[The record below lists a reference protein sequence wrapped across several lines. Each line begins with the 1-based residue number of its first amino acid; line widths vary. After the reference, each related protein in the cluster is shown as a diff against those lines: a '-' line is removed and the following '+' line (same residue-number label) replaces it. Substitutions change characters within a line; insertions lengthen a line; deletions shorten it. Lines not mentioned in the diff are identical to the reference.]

1 MRRSFVALLLIVLAA
16 GLGIASPAVAAML
29 GDARV
34 SYRAERTVTVDGR
47 TYTGPLFH
55 IPGHERHEQELW
67 GTKEIFILD
76 AKAAKGW
83 LLVPSFKTYVEFAFP
98 PVMAELDS
106 PDLMRHPVGQ
116 ETVAGVRTTKYR
128 IDHTAKDGTRAEGF
142 VWVSRDGVLMK
153 LAGTVTRPGMK
164 PLRIAM
170 QLSHLEEGPQDP
182 SLFELP
188 PGLVKLPA
196 DALRPLL
203 GGRPG

>member
-1 MRRSFVALLLIVLAA
+1 MRRSIVALLLILLAA
-16 GLGIASPAVAAML
+16 GIAEAAPAAAAML

-34 SYRAERTVTVDGR
+34 PFRAERTVTINGR
-47 TYTGPLFH
+47 IYTGPLFH

-67 GTKEIFILD
+67 GTKEVFILD
-76 AKAAKGW
+76 AKTAQGW

-106 PDLMRHPVGQ
+106 PDLMRRPVGQ
-116 ETVAGVRTTKYR
+116 ETINGVRTTKYR
-128 IDHTAKDGTRAEGF
+128 VDHTAEDGTRAEGYA
-142 VWVSRDGVLMK
+142 WVSRDGVLMK
-153 LAGTVTRPGMK
+153 LAGTVTRRGGK
-164 PLRIAM
+164 PLRITM
-170 QLSHLEEGPQDP
+170 ELSHLQEGPQDP

-203 GGRPG
+203 GGHPG